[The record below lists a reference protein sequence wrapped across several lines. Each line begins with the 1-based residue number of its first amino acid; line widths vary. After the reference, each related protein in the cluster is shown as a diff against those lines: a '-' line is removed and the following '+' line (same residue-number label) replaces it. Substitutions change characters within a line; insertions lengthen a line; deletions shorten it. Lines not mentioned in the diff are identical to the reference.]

1 MKLDDAVETI
11 GAVTPDGATRTG
23 GVMTTDGATTTESTV
38 GPLET
43 NDAGNSD
50 TGTSDFVTRDATAVD
65 ERDTASEG
73 SSYESSKESIGGLPA
88 DLTGGLVGR

>member
-1 MKLDDAVETI
+1 MPWRQLQRDDRWCYENRWCHDARWCYDDRI
-11 GAVTPDGATRTG
+11 DRI
-23 GVMTTDGATTTESTV
+23 
-38 GPLET
+38 LET

-65 ERDTASEG
+65 EPDTASEV
-73 SSYESSKESIGGLPA
+73 SSYESSKESIGRLPA